1 MLNLSPLT
9 KRPVPK
15 YSPNGNKPHPPPQE
29 QIHAVAR
36 VEMIVAVLRAYSYHC
51 AFLPMYSVLTCS
63 WQFVLTHTV
72 YSSLIH
78 FLPKQKCRQNTV
90 TAAQLPPKNQMS
102 APRTSSISHHA
113 VAPRRLSRPSRAL
126 SITNR
131 HLTTAQTARRL
142 PGPIIFCLFLVHT
155 LSLPPDTVYYTNS
168 SSGSLTTSHQILVL
182 HPYPPHPATA
192 LSSVAWSDPNSP
204 NTQPLQA
211 NNKSLNTQPLQANNS
226 SPNTQPMQASNKSSN
241 APPVQVSNS
250 SPNTIQVL
258 PRIQCFP
265 NFMKAIRPSNNS
277 SPFTILRSI
286 TRSPNTILVPRPTYI
301 YPTTKPS

>member
-9 KRPVPK
+9 KYPVPK

-63 WQFVLTHTV
+63 WQFVLTHSV

-113 VAPRRLSRPSRAL
+113 VAPRLSRPSQAL

-131 HLTTAQTARRL
+131 HLTTAHAAR
-142 PGPIIFCLFLVHT
+142 P
-155 LSLPPDTVYYTNS
+155 LSLE
-168 SSGSLTTSHQILVL
+168 L
-182 HPYPPHPATA
+182 
-192 LSSVAWSDPNSP
+192 
-204 NTQPLQA
+204 
-211 NNKSLNTQPLQANNS
+211 
-226 SPNTQPMQASNKSSN
+226 
-241 APPVQVSNS
+241 
-250 SPNTIQVL
+250 
-258 PRIQCFP
+258 
-265 NFMKAIRPSNNS
+265 
-277 SPFTILRSI
+277 
-286 TRSPNTILVPRPTYI
+286 
-301 YPTTKPS
+301 